1 MTGYAIRGGEEGKRR
16 LDLLAAT
23 MAPNTEALLARAG
36 VRNGM
41 RCIDLGCGGG
51 HVSRYLAECA
61 GHDGFVVGLDIDD
74 VKLAAARNECAQAG
88 LRQIQFRAGSV
99 TTWTEQQAYDLV
111 YGRFI
116 LSHLPNPAAIVKNM
130 TAGLRRGGVLVLE
143 DIDFGGAFC
152 HPPNAAYERYCSLY
166 RAVIDRRGG
175 NAELGRELYGM
186 CLDAGLIDVEVDVVQ
201 PTHGGGE
208 PEKALSLSTLI
219 NIADAVVSEGLASA
233 DEIAEV
239 IAELTR
245 YTSDPRAI
253 VSVPR
258 IFQVWGRVDP
268 ASA

>member
-1 MTGYAIRGGEEGKRR
+1 MSGYAIRGGDEGKRR
-16 LDLLAAT
+16 LDLLART

-36 VRNGM
+36 LRAGM

-51 HVSRYLAECA
+51 HVSRYLAECVGA
-61 GHDGFVVGLDIDD
+61 GGLVIGLDIDD
-74 VKLAAARNECAQAG
+74 IKLKAARQDCALAG
-88 LRQIQFRAGSV
+88 LRQLEFRAGSV
-99 TTWTEQQAYDLV
+99 TQWSEPATYDLV

-116 LSHLPNPAAIVKNM
+116 LSHIRTPAAVVDSM
-130 TAGLRRGGVLVLE
+130 AAALRPGGILVVE
-143 DIDFGGAFC
+143 DVDFGGAFC
-152 HPPNAAYERYCSLY
+152 HPPNAGYDRYCSLY
-166 RAVIDRRGG
+166 REAVSRRGG

-186 CLDAGLIDVEVDVVQ
+186 CLDAGLAEVEVDVVQ

-219 NIADAVVSEGLASA
+219 NIADTVISEGLANP

-245 YTSDPRAI
+245 YTADLRSI

-258 IFQVWGRVDP
+258 IFQVWGR
-268 ASA
+268 ARS